1 MTVNNER
8 LSTMERAALLAL
20 LGAAR
25 RLSNPELE
33 DLAGFRLHGAE
44 RRRLNILGLVESEG
58 KPGRAFSHELT
69 DAGRAWCA
77 NELTAGPG
85 WQQSKVMEG
94 AFYAVLSGL
103 AGHLQRT
110 GLELREVFQADSDSH
125 GVPVAEQPS
134 TADVN
139 ARIEAAYRELADG
152 PGEYVRLHEL
162 RELLPGIGRADVD
175 AALGAMYRAHLVNL
189 VSQANQEALTD
200 ADRVASLEIGG
211 SRKHRIAIERP

>member
-1 MTVNNER
+1 MTLNDER
-8 LSTMERAALLAL
+8 LSTTERAALLAL

-44 RRRLNILGLVESEG
+44 RRRLNNLGLVKSEG

-69 DAGRAWCA
+69 DAGRVWCA
-77 NELTAGPG
+77 EELTAGPG

-94 AFYAVLSGL
+94 AFYLVLGGL
-103 AGHLQRT
+103 AGHLERT
-110 GLELREVFQADSDSH
+110 GLELREVFQDGADSIRV
-125 GVPVAEQPS
+125 VPEQPS
-134 TADVN
+134 AADVN
-139 ARIEAAYRELADG
+139 ARIEGAYRELADG
-152 PGEYVRLHEL
+152 PGDYVRLHEL
-162 RELLPGIGRADVD
+162 RVLLSDIGRADVD

-200 ADRVASLEIGG
+200 ANRVAALEIGG
-211 SRKHRIAIERP
+211 SRKHRIAIERS

>member
-1 MTVNNER
+1 MTLNDER
-8 LSTMERAALLAL
+8 LSTTERAALLAL

-44 RRRLNILGLVESEG
+44 RRRLNNLGLVKSEG

-69 DAGRAWCA
+69 DAGRVWCA
-77 NELTAGPG
+77 EELTAGPG

-94 AFYAVLSGL
+94 AFYLVLGGL
-103 AGHLQRT
+103 AGHLERT
-110 GLELREVFQADSDSH
+110 GLELREVFQDGADSIRV
-125 GVPVAEQPS
+125 VPEQPS
-134 TADVN
+134 AADVN
-139 ARIEAAYRELADG
+139 ARIEGAYRELADG
-152 PGEYVRLHEL
+152 PGDYVRLHEL
-162 RELLPGIGRADVD
+162 RVLLSDIGRADVD

-200 ADRVASLEIGG
+200 ADRVAALEIGG
-211 SRKHRIAIERP
+211 SRKHRIAIERS

>member
-1 MTVNNER
+1 MTLNDER
-8 LSTMERAALLAL
+8 LSTTERAALLAL

-44 RRRLNILGLVESEG
+44 RRRLNNLGLVKSEG

-77 NELTAGPG
+77 EELTAGPG

-94 AFYAVLSGL
+94 AFYLVLGGL
-103 AGHLQRT
+103 AGHLERT
-110 GLELREVFQADSDSH
+110 GLELREVFQDGADSIRV
-125 GVPVAEQPS
+125 VPEQPS
-134 TADVN
+134 AADVN
-139 ARIEAAYRELADG
+139 ARIEGAYRELADG
-152 PGEYVRLHEL
+152 PGDYVRLHEL
-162 RELLPGIGRADVD
+162 RVLLSDIERADVD

-200 ADRVASLEIGG
+200 ADRVAALEIGG

>member
-1 MTVNNER
+1 MTVNYGR
-8 LSTMERAALLAL
+8 LSTKERAALLAL

-25 RLSNPELE
+25 RLSNPDLD

-44 RRRLNILGLVESEG
+44 RRRLNDLGLVKSEG

-77 NELTAGPG
+77 DELTVGPG
-85 WQQSKVMEG
+85 WEQSKVMEG
-94 AFYAVLSGL
+94 AFYAVLAGL
-103 AGHLQRT
+103 ARHLERT
-110 GLELREVFQADSDSH
+110 GLSLEEVFHVGADSL
-125 GVPVAEQPS
+125 GACAPERPS
-134 TADVN
+134 DADVT
-139 ARIEAAYRELADG
+139 ARIEGAYRELADG
-152 PGEYVRLHEL
+152 PGDYVRLHQL
-162 RELLPGIGRADVD
+162 RALLADIGRADVD

-200 ADRVASLEIGG
+200 ADRVAALEIGG

>member
-1 MTVNNER
+1 MTLNDER
-8 LSTMERAALLAL
+8 LSTTERAALLAL

-44 RRRLNILGLVESEG
+44 RRRLNNLGLVKSEG

-77 NELTAGPG
+77 EELTAGPG

-94 AFYAVLSGL
+94 AFYLVLGGL
-103 AGHLQRT
+103 AGHLERT
-110 GLELREVFQADSDSH
+110 GLELREVFQDGADSIRV
-125 GVPVAEQPS
+125 VPEQPS
-134 TADVN
+134 AADVN
-139 ARIEAAYRELADG
+139 ARIEGAYRELADG
-152 PGEYVRLHEL
+152 PGDYVRLYEL
-162 RELLPGIGRADVD
+162 RVLLSDIGRADVD

-200 ADRVASLEIGG
+200 ADRVAALEIGG
-211 SRKHRIAIERP
+211 SRKHRIAIERS

>member
-1 MTVNNER
+1 MTVNDER
-8 LSTMERAALLAL
+8 LSTSERAALLAL

-44 RRRLNILGLVESEG
+44 RRRLNHLGLVKSEG

-77 NELTAGPG
+77 EELTAGPG

-94 AFYAVLSGL
+94 AFYLVLGGL
-103 AGHLQRT
+103 AGHLERT
-110 GLELREVFQADSDSH
+110 GLELREVFQDGADSIRV
-125 GVPVAEQPS
+125 VPEQPS

-139 ARIEAAYRELADG
+139 TRIEGAYRELADG
-152 PGEYVRLHEL
+152 PGDYVRLHEL
-162 RELLPGIGRADVD
+162 RVLLSDIGRADVD

-200 ADRVASLEIGG
+200 ADRVAALEIGG